1 MRKKVLGRGLQALIS
16 QDLKESVSETERI
29 AEIPLEEIDP
39 NPFQPRGSF
48 DRTQLEHLADSIRK
62 NGVLQPVVVRRRG
75 ERYQIVVGER
85 RMRASG
91 IAGKHSIPAIVREV
105 SDDDA
110 LKLALLENLQ
120 REDLNPVE
128 EAKGYVALKDT
139 AGMSDKDIAEA
150 LGKDRS
156 TVANMI
162 RLLALPAE
170 VIALL
175 EEGKIRAGH
184 ARAILSIKD
193 PGEQILWARRAAE
206 DGFTVRD
213 VEDAVKP
220 QGGRKRKRSKKKT
233 DPALA
238 LLEERAETLLGTRV
252 RIASR
257 NKGGVI
263 TIDFY
268 SDEDLIGVLERM
280 GVETTL

>member
-1 MRKKVLGRGLQALIS
+1 MRKKVLGRGLEALIT

-29 AEIPLEEIDP
+29 AELSLEEIDP

-48 DRTQLEHLADSIRK
+48 DPAQLEHLADSIRE
-62 NGVLQPVVVRRRG
+62 NGVLQPVVVRRSG
-75 ERYQIVVGER
+75 ERYQLIVGER

-91 IAGKHSIPAIVREV
+91 IAGRHSIPAIVREV
-105 SDDDA
+105 SDEDA

-139 AGMSDKDIAEA
+139 AGMSDKEIAGA

-162 RLLALPAE
+162 RLLGLPGE
-170 VIALL
+170 VISLL
-175 EEGKIRAGH
+175 EQGRIRAGH

-193 PGEQILWARRAAE
+193 PLEQVRWARKAAE

-220 QGGRKRKRSKKKT
+220 RDGRKRKRSKKAI
-233 DPALA
+233 DPALSV
-238 LLEERAETLLGTRV
+238 LEERTETLLGTRV
-252 RIASR
+252 RILAR
-257 NKGGVI
+257 KKGGVI

-280 GVETTL
+280 GVETVL